1 VANGGPYDVVALAAL
16 LPELTGIQFFTAG
29 GQKSVYRATDPIH
42 GPVALKI
49 LAHGANPERAIRE
62 VQAVQHIQVPQV
74 PRIFATGTI
83 AIAGGNCIWF
93 TEPWLPGQS
102 LRAHLQ
108 AHTVTDAL
116 TTIIAR
122 DVLLALLAAE
132 REHIVHRD
140 VKPENIMVDSA
151 CAGCMLVDFGIAR
164 HLMKDS
170 LTLTEMP
177 WAACT
182 PGYAPQEQ
190 FENLKSEI
198 DSRAD
203 LFALG
208 VTLYECIDGNNPFLN
223 GAADATEVLRRVKA
237 TALPNVSRHLDQAG
251 EFTQLVSAMTRS
263 RRNHRVRSAAAAK
276 AWFDSIQF

>member
-1 VANGGPYDVVALAAL
+1 MANGGPYDVAALAAL
-16 LPELTGIQFFTAG
+16 LPGLTGIQFFTAG
-29 GQKSVYRATDPIH
+29 GEKAVYRALDPNH

-49 LAHGANPERAIRE
+49 LAHGANHERAMRE
-62 VQAVQHIQVPQV
+62 IQAVRHIQVPQV
-74 PRIFATGTI
+74 PRIFATGTV
-83 AIAGGNCIWF
+83 AIAGGTPIWF

-108 AHTVTDAL
+108 AGTVTDDL
-116 TTIIAR
+116 VKVVAR
-122 DVLLALLAAE
+122 DILIALLAAE

-140 VKPENIMVDSA
+140 VKPENIMLDPARAA
-151 CAGCMLVDFGIAR
+151 CTLVDFGIAR

-170 LTLTEMP
+170 LTLTAMP

-182 PGYAPQEQ
+182 PGYAPPEQ

-198 DSRAD
+198 DGRAD

-208 VTLYECIDGNNPFLN
+208 VTLYECVEGGNPFRD
-223 GAADATEVLRRVKA
+223 GAADASEVLRRVKA
-237 TALPNVSRHLDQAG
+237 NPLPNVSRNLDHAG
-251 EFTQLVSAMTRS
+251 EFAQLISAMTRI
-263 RRNHRVRSAAAAK
+263 RRTHRVRNVEAAK